1 MISVGISTCCIIS
14 IRWSLKTRCANKKW
28 KLSTCMFI
36 LMVILKH
43 ILWFSLPSECLTAGY
58 LLSILYSLNGCEGIL
73 SYSLHKYTKITNGKR
88 IHVYIMLFNLFLYVT
103 IALSILY
110 SLSFTIHITP
120 LYFIICNIT
129 KFYIFFQFWFN
140 LLIHCGN
147 KTYRLDLL
155 RIVPG
160 TQINIPNR
168 LCSVEFLSLYH
179 NINIHKH
186 IWSKEYLFRNTVV
199 TCKKRK
205 YKFSKKPFPILSG

>member
-1 MISVGISTCCIIS
+1 MLTLISNILLYLNTAWRSFIISVGISTCCIIS

-88 IHVYIMLFNLFLYVT
+88 IHVYIMLCNLFLYVT

-110 SLSFTIHITP
+110 SVNELLLHSISSNVISRNYIHSSNFDSTY
-120 LYFIICNIT
+120 LYFEAI
-129 KFYIFFQFWFN
+129 K
-140 LLIHCGN
+140 
-147 KTYRLDLL
+147 R
-155 RIVPG
+155 
-160 TQINIPNR
+160 
-168 LCSVEFLSLYH
+168 
-179 NINIHKH
+179 
-186 IWSKEYLFRNTVV
+186 TV
-199 TCKKRK
+199 
-205 YKFSKKPFPILSG
+205 